1 MKTYLL
7 AILTSSAVATP
18 AMAQVMAPS
27 EYVATAGAS
36 DLYERQASQTV
47 LETTSNPAVK
57 SFATMMLS
65 AHAQS
70 TAEVKAAAAKSKV
83 KAAPPMLMPA
93 QTEMIAQL
101 KAETGP
107 ARDAAYIA
115 QQRAAHGQALAVQQA
130 YAADGTVPALK
141 AAAGKIVPVVAGAH
155 HDAHEDVTYASA

>member
-1 MKTYLL
+1 MKICFFAAL
-7 AILTSSAVATP
+7 AASAIAAP
-18 AMAQVMAPS
+18 AMAQVMPPA

-57 SFATMMLS
+57 SFATMMLN

-93 QTEMIAQL
+93 QAEMIAQL

-130 YAADGTVPALK
+130 YAADGTAPALK
-141 AAAGKIVPVVAGAH
+141 AAAGKIVPVVQEH
-155 HDAHEDVTYASA
+155 IMMLMKM

>member
-7 AILTSSAVATP
+7 AAALTASAFASPV
-18 AMAQVMAPS
+18 MAQVMTPT

-70 TAEVKAAAAKSKV
+70 TAEVKAAAMKSKV

-93 QTEMIAQL
+93 QAEMIAQL
-101 KAETGP
+101 QAETGP

-115 QQRAAHGQALAVQQA
+115 QQKAAHGQALAVQQA
-130 YAADGTVPALK
+130 YAADGTAPALK
-141 AAAGKIVPVVAGAH
+141 MAAGKIVPVVQDH
-155 HDAHEDVTYASA
+155 IMMVMKM